1 MELPTKQITKNI
13 LSKIRHDLT
22 NPINA
27 IIGYSQLLLD
37 IAGEDLISFKDDVSA
52 ILTSGETLLEDSKR
66 IFSFDISRENDL
78 GQLLSSSDFQY
89 TLRIPLTTIIGLSE
103 YIHEDKSYDNHL
115 DSDEI
120 DDILIK
126 IKQAGKSLLKL
137 INDLNNHSTYSLD
150 ELIIKYEHGINGK
163 EGNLISSFDLVK
175 KNKASSNRIGTVLI
189 VDDEPSNLEIL
200 NKTLIQDHHEV
211 LMASN
216 ASEASMILKKN
227 KNIDVILLDLIM
239 PGINGMDFLKNLKS
253 DKHTYHIPVIML
265 SALDEVDTIVE
276 CINTGAED
284 FLMKPVNRVL
294 LSARLNNALEKKYFR
309 DKEVK
314 YQDKIKKEQ
323 KKSENLLLN
332 ILPSSTAKR
341 LKSGETLIADDIED
355 ATVLFADIPKFTS
368 LSSRITAK
376 ELVMLLNNIFSK
388 FDEILSRYSLE
399 KIKTI
404 GDNYMLAGGIPN
416 PNKDHAKSVA
426 LMALEMIDVM
436 PEISEDVNHEL
447 EIRIGMNS
455 GPLSAGVIG
464 KKKFVYDLWGDTVNV
479 ASRMETS
486 GKTNKIHVS
495 EASYLHLKG
504 MFNFVK
510 CEEMDIPGKGMMQ
523 TYFLTNKI

>member
-1 MELPTKQITKNI
+1 MEASIKNITKHI
-13 LSKIRHDLT
+13 LSKIRHDFT

-37 IAGEDLISFKDDVSA
+37 ILGEDSKLLKDDVHA
-52 ILTSGETLLEDSKR
+52 ILESGETLLADTKR
-66 IFSFDISRENDL
+66 VFIFDKSEENDL
-78 GQLLSSSDFQY
+78 LGLLTSSELQY
-89 TLRIPLTTIIGLSE
+89 TLRISLTTIIGLSE
-103 YIHEDKSYDNHL
+103 YIFEDKSYDNHL
-115 DSDEI
+115 DYNEI

-126 IKQAGKSLLKL
+126 IKQAGKALLKL
-137 INDLNNHSTYSLD
+137 INDLNNHTNDSLE
-150 ELIIKYEHGINGK
+150 ELITKYENGIYENNGD
-163 EGNLISSFDLVK
+163 LISSFNLVNSDK
-175 KNKASSNRIGTVLI
+175 SSSNRTGVVLI
-189 VDDEPSNLEIL
+189 IDDEPSNLEIL
-200 NKTLIQDHHEV
+200 SKTLIQYEHEV
-211 LMASN
+211 FTASS
-216 ASEASMILKKN
+216 ATEASSILKDN

-239 PGINGMDFLKNLKS
+239 PDINGMDFLKDLKLQ
-253 DKHTYHIPVIML
+253 DNTLHIPVIML
-265 SALDEVDTIVE
+265 SALDEVDTIVD
-276 CINTGAED
+276 CINMGAED

-294 LSARLNNALEKKYFR
+294 LSARLNNALEKKHLR
-309 DKEVK
+309 DKEIK

-323 KKSENLLLN
+323 RKSENLLLN
-332 ILPSSTAKR
+332 ILPSSTANR

-355 ATVLFADIPKFTS
+355 ATVLFADIPRFTS
-368 LSSRITAK
+368 LSSKITAK
-376 ELVMLLNNIFSK
+376 ELVMLLNKIFSK

-436 PEISEDVNHEL
+436 PEISKDVNHDL

-486 GKTNKIHVS
+486 GKTNQIHVS
-495 EASYLHLKG
+495 EASYLHLKD

-510 CEEMDIPGKGMMQ
+510 CEKIDIPGKGMMQ